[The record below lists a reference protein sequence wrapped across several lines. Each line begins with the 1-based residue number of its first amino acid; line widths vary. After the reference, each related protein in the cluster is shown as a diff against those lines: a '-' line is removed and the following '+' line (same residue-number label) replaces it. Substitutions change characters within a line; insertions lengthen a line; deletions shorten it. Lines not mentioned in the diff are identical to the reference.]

1 MILPQNKR
9 WVAGKLLKSFRLFK
23 LSKGAI
29 AGISLAAWVGLGV
42 SGCGHDSAGDASSAK
57 TGSAPIA
64 SSAAPNAKPAA
75 GSLHTIGL
83 TVQSIQN
90 PFFVAIQNG
99 VSAEGKKSGAETTLQ
114 DGRQDIGN
122 QTNIVD
128 DFVQQHVDLIVLN
141 AVDSAGI
148 APAVARARK
157 AGIPVVAVDV
167 GAQGGVNATI
177 TSDNVQAGEI
187 AAQYMADRLHGSGS
201 IAVVD
206 GPPVTAVQDRAQG
219 LKNILAK
226 YPNLKVVSTQVG
238 DGSRD
243 RALQLGTTILTANP
257 HLDAVFAIND
267 PTALGV
273 ELAARQ
279 AGRKDFFIVGI
290 DGSPD
295 IVADMKAHGLVA
307 ASAAQD
313 PNKLGTMAVQIGQ
326 QIAAGQKPPQDTIKL
341 PVTLVTQENVNAY
354 QGWK

>member
-1 MILPQNKR
+1 MIFHNNKR
-9 WVAGKLLKSFRLFK
+9 EPFHARIL
-23 LSKGAI
+23 
-29 AGISLAAWVGLGV
+29 GISLLAWGALAAV
-42 SGCGHDSAGDASSAK
+42 GCGHSQNGDAAQSTAGEQAK
-57 TGSAPIA
+57 GK
-64 SSAAPNAKPAA
+64 AATSTAKPAPRGIHA
-75 GSLHTIGL
+75 IGL

-177 TSDNVQAGEI
+177 TSDNVQAGEM
-187 AAQYMADRLHGSGS
+187 AAQYMADRLHGVGS

-206 GPPVTAVQDRAQG
+206 GPPVTAVQDRALG
-219 LKNILAK
+219 LKNVLAK
-226 YPNLKVVSTQVG
+226 YPNIKVVSTQVG

-279 AGRKDFFIVGI
+279 AGRKDLFIVGI

-313 PNKLGTMAVQIGQ
+313 PNKLGTMAVQIGA
-326 QIAAGQKPPQDTIKL
+326 QIAAGQKPPQELIKL
-341 PVTLVTQENVNAY
+341 PVTLVTQENVNDY
-354 QGWK
+354 KGWK

>member
-1 MILPQNKR
+1 MIFHNNERGPITGR
-9 WVAGKLLKSFRLFK
+9 PFIPFK
-23 LSKGAI
+23 AFNIGIMSISVTAWGAL
-29 AGISLAAWVGLGV
+29 GLA
-42 SGCGHDSAGDASSAK
+42 GCGHSDTGDAARKTAGDQAKGKAAMSS
-57 TGSAPIA
+57 T
-64 SSAAPNAKPAA
+64 KPAL
-75 GSLHTIGL
+75 GGLHTIGL

-99 VSAEGKKSGAETTLQ
+99 VSMEGKKSGAETTLQ

-167 GAQGGVNATI
+167 GAQGGVSATI

-219 LKNILAK
+219 LKNVLAK
-226 YPNLKVVSTQVG
+226 YPNIKVVSTQVG

-313 PNKLGTMAVQIGQ
+313 PNKLGTMAVQIGA
-326 QIAAGQKPPQDTIKL
+326 QIAAGQKPPHELIKL

-354 QGWK
+354 KGWK